1 MTLEF
6 TVDLIEQKKTL
17 LFVTGMALTD
27 VRLGDAFSRIYQY
40 GNSKKSK
47 RERGI
52 IALTVDSIIHDG
64 EPVETLPANIAGM
77 LALSG
82 DPDTLLAVVADLN
95 WQHKKKRYIRT
106 TDTALT
112 IATLDADST

>member
-1 MTLEF
+1 MTIEF

-27 VRLGDAFSRIYQY
+27 IALGDAFSRIYQY

-47 RERGI
+47 RERG
-52 IALTVDSIIHDG
+52 TVVLNVESIIQDG
-64 EPVETLPANIAGM
+64 EPVETLPANTAGM

-82 DPDTLLAVVADLN
+82 DPDVLLTVVADLN

-106 TDTALT
+106 SDTALT
-112 IATLDADST
+112 VADE